1 MNHQQLTLDQQI
13 DAAHHQAEKA
23 EADAR
28 AVDAR
33 IARIPGLE
41 AYAKGSRRHGQTRNP
56 WSPAAPNLTGQGLIS
71 RHDPQLAA
79 WLAAQA
85 GVALAGPDYGAEE
98 RQATATAAAH
108 RMAHSLQALQQQSA
122 IRQQQLEEQRTYGYR
137 IPGAR

>member
-1 MNHQQLTLDQQI
+1 MNHQQLSIDQAI
-13 DAAHHQAEKA
+13 DQAHAQAQRA
-23 EADAR
+23 ETDAR

-41 AYAKGSRRHGQTRNP
+41 SYARGSRRHGKVRNP
-56 WSPAAPNLTGQGLIS
+56 WVAAEANLTGQGLIS

-85 GVALAGPDYGAEE
+85 GVTFAGPDYGAEE